1 MNPLSLIPT
10 TWLLPAAAVVG
21 AALLATAGVQTW
33 RLHTEQAARATDRAS
48 MAEERLLASRVT
60 LLDEQRNRA
69 EEQRRRDEQQEKID
83 AAEKTAERD
92 RADRAIAVAAAGRLS
107 QRVTALVAAARE
119 AGSNSQAVQPG
130 QAASDPA
137 GMLVDV
143 LGRCVQRVRLLAS
156 VADER
161 GNAGKLCE
169 QSYDALTDAP
179 AQ

>member
-1 MNPLSLIPT
+1 VSPLSLIPT
-10 TWLLPAAAVVG
+10 SWLLPLAAAAG
-21 AALLATAGVQTW
+21 AALIAAAGVQTW
-33 RLHTEQAARATDRAS
+33 RLHTEQAGRAGDRAS

-83 AAEKTAERD
+83 AAEKTAERE
-92 RADRAIAVAAAGRLS
+92 RAARATADAAAGRLS
-107 QRVTALVAAARE
+107 QRVAALVTAARE
-119 AGSNSQAVQPG
+119 AGSNPQAVQPG
-130 QAASDPA
+130 QAASDPT
-137 GMLVDV
+137 GVLVDV

-169 QSYDALTDAP
+169 QSYDALTEHP
-179 AQ
+179 